1 MTRRPR
7 WLSTRL
13 LATTL
18 VLVAALVAALLLRS
32 QASKPALHP
41 AAPAPEAAKALPGGV
56 RIPEYAPVAGAR
68 FSGANVVL
76 ISIDTLRRDHL
87 APYGAA
93 LETAAASRLAREGVL
108 FERAVSHVPLTLPSH
123 SSIFTGLYPP
133 HHGVRDNAGFVLGK
147 DVTTL
152 AERLLEHGYQT
163 AAVVGSYV
171 VAARWGLA
179 QGHETYDDSFDYSEI
194 ERRSLTEV
202 ERPAGPVVDRAL
214 DWLRRERR
222 GDRPFYLW
230 VHLYDPHD
238 PYTPPEEYRRRAP
251 TAYAGE
257 VLYADAQVARLL
269 DALDALGLRQRT
281 LVVYLSDHGESLGDH
296 GEATHGIFLYGA
308 TLDVPMI
315 IAPPSGASPGSLGLA
330 PAGRRVRGL
339 ARLVDV
345 TPTVLDL
352 VGLPVPAGLDGASLL
367 PLVAHE
373 AAQATPGGPTDA
385 VPDAL
390 AGPVS
395 YAESFYPRFHHGWSE
410 LVLLET
416 ERWRSIRAPRPELY
430 DRDADPK
437 ELDNVYDRHR
447 GVAATLAAQLEA
459 MNLLKAG
466 GEPTPGEIDPEALE
480 RLRALGYVGGGSDGR
495 PAPPRNGPLPDPKD
509 QISLLQE
516 LQTAQG
522 LRDAGRLEE
531 AARRLEELGR
541 KDPENPEVPFTLASV
556 YFRLKNYEAAIAADR
571 RVLELNP
578 NYAIA
583 VLDLALAY
591 QAAARTDEAIAGFE
605 RTLELLPENVKAL
618 LNLAEIHYARGERQK
633 AFDYYQRAAKAV
645 PRLPLVHVNLGTLAL
660 EMNRLDVAE
669 AALRE
674 ALALGESRPSLHYN
688 LGVIAEQRGRRAE
701 AAREYRAEVAAYPQA
716 YKAWVNLGLLE
727 RQAGKT
733 NAALEAFERAAG
745 AKADEI
751 AGPYLMAET
760 LANLGR
766 WPEAERW
773 AQEALRRSPNDPR
786 AQQLLQRIRRA
797 PR

>member
-7 WLSTRL
+7 WLSTRV
-13 LATTL
+13 LAATL
-18 VLVAALVAALLLRS
+18 VLVASLVSAVLWRS
-32 QASKPALHP
+32 RAWRPAPQAV
-41 AAPAPEAAKALPGGV
+41 APAVEAAKALPGGV
-56 RIPEYAPVAGAR
+56 RVPEYAPVTAPRFAGT
-68 FSGANVVL
+68 NVVL
-76 ISIDTLRRDHL
+76 ISVDTERRDHL
-87 APYGAA
+87 APYGAK
-93 LETAAASRLAREGVL
+93 LDTAAASRLAREGVL
-108 FERAVSHVPLTLPSH
+108 FERAVSHIPLTLPSH

-152 AERLLEHGYQT
+152 AERLLQRGYQT

-171 VAARWGLA
+171 VAARFGLA
-179 QGHETYDDSFDYSEI
+179 QGYETYDDSFDYSEI

-202 ERPAGPVVDRAL
+202 DRPAGQVVDRAL

-238 PYTPPEEYRRRAP
+238 PYNPPEEYRRRAP

-257 VLYADAQVARLL
+257 VLYADSQVARLL
-269 DALDALGLRQRT
+269 DALDAMGLRQGT
-281 LVVYLSDHGESLGDH
+281 LVFYVSDHGEALGDH

-315 IAPPSGASPGSLGLA
+315 IAPPSGASRGLA
-330 PAGRRVRGL
+330 GLLPAGLRVRGL

-373 AAQATPGGPTDA
+373 AATAAGPTDA
-385 VPDAL
+385 PVDAL
-390 AGPVS
+390 AGPAS
-395 YAESFYPRFHHGWSE
+395 YAESYFPRFHHGWSE

-430 DRDADPK
+430 DRRADAKD
-437 ELDNVYDRHR
+437 LDNVYERHR
-447 GVAATLAAQLEA
+447 DIAATLTAQLEA
-459 MNLLKAG
+459 MSLLKAG
-466 GEPTPGEIDPEALE
+466 DEPTPARMDPESLE
-480 RLRALGYVGGGSDGR
+480 RLQALGYVGAGSGA
-495 PAPPRNGPLPDPKD
+495 PARKGTLPDPKD
-509 QISLLQE
+509 KIPLLQE
-516 LQTAQG
+516 LQRAQG
-522 LRDAGRLEE
+522 MRDAGRLEE
-531 AARRLEELGR
+531 AARLLEDLAR
-541 KDPENPEVPFTLASV
+541 KDPGSPEVPFNLASV

-583 VLDLALAY
+583 VLDLALAH
-591 QAAARTDEAIAGFE
+591 QAAGRTDEAIAGFQ

-618 LNLAEIHYARGERQK
+618 LNLAEIHYTRGERQK

-645 PRLPLVHVNLGTLAL
+645 PRLPLVHVNLGTLAM

-674 ALALGESRPSLHYN
+674 AVKLGDSRASLHYN
-688 LGVIAEQRGRRAE
+688 LGVIAEQRGQTAT
-701 AAREYRAEVAAYPQA
+701 AIREYRAEAAAYPQA

-727 RQAGKT
+727 RQAGRT
-733 NAALEAFERAAG
+733 SAALEAFERAAR
-745 AKADEI
+745 ARADDV

-760 LANLGR
+760 LAGLGHR
-766 WPEAERW
+766 AEAERW
-773 AQEALRRSPNDPR
+773 RRRPSGAAR
-786 AQQLLQRIRRA
+786 ATRA
-797 PR
+797 RSSCCSG

>member
-7 WLSTRL
+7 WLSTWL
-13 LATTL
+13 LAATL
-18 VLVAALVAALLLRS
+18 ALVAALVAGVLLRPR
-32 QASKPALHP
+32 ASKPAAHP
-41 AAPAPEAAKALPGGV
+41 AAPAAEAPKTLPGGV
-56 RIPEYAPVAGAR
+56 RMPEYAPVSAPR
-68 FSGANVVL
+68 FAGANVVL
-76 ISIDTLRRDHL
+76 ISVDTERRDHL
-87 APYGAA
+87 APYGAK

-108 FERAVSHVPLTLPSH
+108 FERAVSHIPLTLPSH

-171 VAARWGLA
+171 VAARFGLA
-179 QGHETYDDSFDYSEI
+179 QGHETYDDAFDYSEI

-202 ERPAGPVVDRAL
+202 ERPAGQVVDRAL

-222 GDRPFYLW
+222 SDRPFYLW

-238 PYTPPEEYRRRAP
+238 PYEPPEEYRRRAP
-251 TAYAGE
+251 TAYSGE
-257 VLYADAQVARLL
+257 VLYADSQLVRLL
-269 DALDALGLRQRT
+269 DALDTLGLRQRT
-281 LVVYLSDHGESLGDH
+281 LVFYVSDHGEALGDH
-296 GEATHGIFLYGA
+296 GETTHGIFLYGA

-315 IAPPSGASPGSLGLA
+315 IAPPSEASRGSSGLL
-330 PAGRRVRGL
+330 PAGLRVRGL

-367 PLVAHE
+367 PLIAHE
-373 AAQATPGGPTDA
+373 AAGPPGPTDA
-385 VPDAL
+385 AADAL

-395 YAESFYPRFHHGWSE
+395 YAESYFPRFHHGWSE
-410 LVLLET
+410 LVLTET

-430 DRDADPK
+430 DRRADPK
-437 ELDNVYDRHR
+437 ELDNVYDAHR
-447 GVAATLAAQLEA
+447 GIAATLAAQLET

-466 GEPTPGEIDPEALE
+466 DEPTPAKMDPEALE
-480 RLRALGYVGGGSDGR
+480 RLRALGYVGPGSGA
-495 PAPPRNGPLPDPKD
+495 PARKGTLPDPKD
-509 QISLLQE
+509 KIPLLQE
-516 LQTAQG
+516 LQRAQG
-522 LRDAGRLEE
+522 MRDAGRLEE
-531 AARRLEELGR
+531 AAHLLEELAR
-541 KDPENPEVPFTLASV
+541 RDPGSPEVPFNLASV
-556 YFRLKNYEAAIAADR
+556 YFRLKNYDAAIAADR

-591 QAAARTDEAIAGFE
+591 QAAGRTDEAIAGFQ

-618 LNLAEIHYARGERQK
+618 LNLAEIHYTRGERQK
-633 AFDYYQRAAKAV
+633 AFDYYQRAAKVV
-645 PRLPLVHVNLGTLAL
+645 PRLALVQVNLGTLAM

-669 AALRE
+669 ASLRE
-674 ALALGESRPSLHYN
+674 AVKLGDSRPSLHYN
-688 LGVIAEQRGRRAE
+688 LGVIAEQRGQRSE
-701 AAREYRAEVAAYPQA
+701 AAREYRAEVASHPEAF
-716 YKAWVNLGLLE
+716 KAWVNLGLLE
-727 RQAGKT
+727 RGAGKT
-733 NAALEAFERAAG
+733 SAALEAFEQAAA
-745 AKADEI
+745 AKTDEI

-760 LANLGR
+760 LASLGR
-766 WPEAERW
+766 RPEAERW
-773 AQEALRRSPNDPR
+773 AQEALRRGPSDPR
-786 AQQLLQRIRRA
+786 AQRLLQSIRPA

>member
-1 MTRRPR
+1 MPHARRNR
-7 WLSTRL
+7 KVLAAAAVVLCLS
-13 LATTL
+13 LAA
-18 VLVAALVAALLLRS
+18 VLIGGRAVFRS
-32 QASKPALHP
+32 VR
-41 AAPAPEAAKALPGGV
+41 PAPEAAKPLAGGV
-56 RIPEYAPVAGAR
+56 RMPEYAPVTAPR
-68 FSGANVVL
+68 FAGANVVL
-76 ISIDTLRRDHL
+76 VSIDTLRRDHL

-93 LETAAASRLAREGVL
+93 LDTPAASRLAREGVL

-147 DVTTL
+147 DVPTL
-152 AERLLEHGYQT
+152 AARLHERGYQT

-179 QGHETYDDSFDYSEI
+179 RGHDTYDDSFDYSEI

-202 ERPAGPVVDRAL
+202 ERPAGPVVDRSL

-238 PYTPPEEYRRRAP
+238 PYAPPEEYRRRAP

-257 VLYADAQVARLL
+257 VLYADAQVGRLL

-281 LVVYLSDHGESLGDH
+281 LVVYLSDHGEALGDH

-308 TLDVPMI
+308 TLDVPMM
-315 IAPPSGASPGSLGLA
+315 IAPPSGATGGSTALL
-330 PAGRRVRGL
+330 PAGQRVRGL

-352 VGLPVPAGLDGASLL
+352 VGLPLPAGLDGASLV

-373 AAQATPGGPTDA
+373 AAPPAGPTDA
-385 VPDAL
+385 APDAL

-395 YAESFYPRFHHGWSE
+395 YAESYYPRFHHGWSE

-430 DRDADPK
+430 DRRADPK
-437 ELDNVYDRHR
+437 ELDNVYERHR
-447 GVAATLAAQLEA
+447 GIAATLTVQLEA
-459 MNLLKAG
+459 MKLLKTG
-466 GEPTPGEIDPEALE
+466 DQPTPGRIDPEALE
-480 RLRALGYVGGGSDGR
+480 RLRALGYVGAGESGR
-495 PAPPRNGPLPDPKD
+495 PAPLRSGPLPDPKD
-509 QISLLQE
+509 QIPLLHE
-516 LQTAQG
+516 LQTAQAK
-522 LRDAGRLEE
+522 RDAGRLDE
-531 AARRLEELGR
+531 AVRLLEELAR
-541 KDPENPEVPFTLASV
+541 KDRGNPEVPFTLASV

-591 QAAARTDEAIAGFE
+591 QAAGRTDEAIAGFE
-605 RTLELLPENVKAL
+605 RTLALLPENVKAL

-633 AFDYYQRAAKAV
+633 AFDYHERAAKAV
-645 PRLPLVHVNLGTLAL
+645 PRLALVHVNLGTLAM

-674 ALALGESRPSLHYN
+674 AVALGDSRQSLHYN
-688 LGVIAEQRGRRAE
+688 LGVIAEQRGRKAE
-701 AAREYRAEVAAYPQA
+701 AAREYRAEVAAHPDA

-727 RQAGKT
+727 RQAGRT
-733 NAALEAFERAAG
+733 SAALEAFERAAS
-745 AKADEI
+745 ATADAI

-760 LANLGR
+760 LLGLGR
-766 WPEAERW
+766 RPEARRW
-773 AQEALRRSPNDPR
+773 AQEALRRRPNDPL
-786 AQQLLQRIRRA
+786 AQELLQRLR
-797 PR
+797 